1 MRERLSCTITVIS
14 DRSEKSAVVFLAS
27 FLFLR
32 WAVRRRHRRGRIV
45 SLTCSAGAASAV
57 AAWNAGLAC
66 RRVGGDPARS
76 LTGSERQFCNMATA
90 STTIA
95 ARPRSCAPSRAS
107 GRTELYQCSYGR
119 RSTARR
125 RGQDGAVGLG
135 SGAALALLPALLGF
149 GGGGWPHPRGAE
161 VSESARLPA
170 SSYPPERRARGG
182 RREREARARLRRI
195 KISGSQSPTT
205 VSGISHLDM
214 NTTFAGVR
222 GGGVFGSWFI
232 FRLYIGYHV
241 RADRG

>member
-1 MRERLSCTITVIS
+1 MRERLSSTITVLS
-14 DRSEKSAVVFLAS
+14 DRSEKSAVFLLAS

-45 SLTCSAGAASAV
+45 SLTWTCSAGAASAV

-135 SGAALALLPALLGF
+135 SGAALALLPAF
-149 GGGGWPHPRGAE
+149 GDLAG
-161 VSESARLPA
+161 V
-170 SSYPPERRARGG
+170 GG
-182 RREREARARLRRI
+182 RTLVARRLASRLGYPLRLTPPSVALAARARRE
-195 KISGSQSPTT
+195 SGT
-205 VSGISHLDM
+205 
-214 NTTFAGVR
+214 
-222 GGGVFGSWFI
+222 
-232 FRLYIGYHV
+232 
-241 RADRG
+241 RATQKK

>member
-1 MRERLSCTITVIS
+1 MTTSPRPRARPPRPCERPQRRWAAASDRMRERLSRTITVLS
-14 DRSEKSAVVFLAS
+14 DRSEKSAVFLLAS

-45 SLTCSAGAASAV
+45 SLTWTCSAGAASAV

-119 RSTARR
+119 RST
-125 RGQDGAVGLG
+125 
-135 SGAALALLPALLGF
+135 
-149 GGGGWPHPRGAE
+149 
-161 VSESARLPA
+161 
-170 SSYPPERRARGG
+170 RRAAGDRTARWASAVALPWRCSLPFGIWRGWVAAPAWRGG
-182 RREREARARLRRI
+182 
-195 KISGSQSPTT
+195 
-205 VSGISHLDM
+205 
-214 NTTFAGVR
+214 
-222 GGGVFGSWFI
+222 
-232 FRLYIGYHV
+232 
-241 RADRG
+241 

>member
-1 MRERLSCTITVIS
+1 MRERLQSCTITVIS

-45 SLTCSAGAASAV
+45 SLTRSAGAASAV

-135 SGAALALLPALLGF
+135 SGAALALLPAFWDLAG
-149 GGGGWPHPRGAE
+149 
-161 VSESARLPA
+161 V
-170 SSYPPERRARGG
+170 GG
-182 RREREARARLRRI
+182 RTRVARRLASRLGYPLRLTPPSVALAAAGASERHARD
-195 KISGSQSPTT
+195 SEE
-205 VSGISHLDM
+205 
-214 NTTFAGVR
+214 
-222 GGGVFGSWFI
+222 
-232 FRLYIGYHV
+232 
-241 RADRG
+241 